1 VGCVAVQQA
10 FIATRLGRFRATE
23 ALVRCPEGRL
33 ASVKLLGF
41 FGSAVLGS
49 ALLLPAAHA
58 QAVVRIGAVLP
69 VTGKESKIGSAYKQA
84 TELAVKEANDA
95 GGLLLGGKQVKIEL
109 SLLDDTSDAAKS
121 AQLVEQLITQTK
133 VHAVIG
139 GYGSQLVQA
148 QSVVPERYGIPYIS
162 GGAGATSIYG
172 RSKWVFGTLSPVEH
186 LAATQMEFLQ
196 SLVAAGKL
204 KAPLSI
210 ALLTEQTEH
219 GNDYAKGVKEY
230 VAAHPG
236 AWSVPLEQKFEL
248 YTPDFRPLLGR
259 VQTAK
264 ADLFMADAH
273 LEDFISMQRTY
284 AQMGLR
290 NQMITYGARGA
301 DESGRKGLGAASDY
315 IFASGWWSD
324 LLPYPQVKA
333 FNSRY
338 KGATGVAPQWYHA
351 MAYETTRAL
360 LVAIQRAGSLDP
372 EKIRGAL
379 ASLKL
384 TESIVPGGVLYF
396 TKTGQSDLPFVVTQ
410 NKPEGKVDLV
420 WPKDAKT
427 GEAVAPIPW
436 H

>member
-1 VGCVAVQQA
+1 MKLFRVLRSGVLAV
-10 FIATRLGRFRATE
+10 
-23 ALVRCPEGRL
+23 P
-33 ASVKLLGF
+33 
-41 FGSAVLGS
+41 
-49 ALLLPAAHA
+49 LLLQAGYA
-58 QAVVRIGAVLP
+58 QDVVRIGAVLP

-84 TELAVKEANDA
+84 TELAVKEFNDA
-95 GGLLLGGKQVKIEL
+95 GGLALAGKKVKVDL

-186 LAATQMEFLQ
+186 LAVTQMDFLGN
-196 SLVAAGKL
+196 LVATGKL

-210 ALLTEQTEH
+210 ALITEQTEH

-230 VAAHPG
+230 IGGHPG
-236 AWSVPLEQKFEL
+236 WAIPLEQKFEL

-259 VQTAK
+259 VQAAK
-264 ADLFMADAH
+264 TDLFMADAH

-301 DESGRKGLGAASDY
+301 DESGRKSLGAAADY

-333 FNSRY
+333 FNARY
-338 KGATGVAPQWYHA
+338 KAATGIAPQWYHA
-351 MAYETTRAL
+351 MAYETARAL
-360 LVAIQRAGSLDP
+360 LVAIQNAGSLDP
-372 EKIRGAL
+372 EKIRAAL
-379 ASLKL
+379 AALRL
-384 TESIVPGGVLYF
+384 TDSIVPGGVLYF

-410 NKPEGKVDLV
+410 NKPGGKVDLV
-420 WPKDAKT
+420 WPQDAKT
-427 GEAVAPIPW
+427 GDPVAPIPW
-436 H
+436 P